1 MCPMFSFPKVE
12 IQNSRAKS
20 QNVTQQVAIKALSVL
35 RVEAFV
41 VKEITKIDGVASALF
56 YKNVGAHQYAR

>member
-20 QNVTQQVAIKALSVL
+20 QNVTQVAIKALSVL

-56 YKNVGAHQYAR
+56 YKHVGAHQYAR